1 MYMRVFLP
9 DSVIDDNLSVPIL
22 STEKLNAKES
32 VKDSSKKEHLFKSM
46 PSADDMVALLNTRL
60 AKAFPPDFN
69 ARFLFI
75 LCSQIF
81 KRTHFI
87 ITT

>member
-9 DSVIDDNLSVPIL
+9 DSVINDNLSVPIL
-22 STEKLNAKES
+22 STEKLNPKDS

-60 AKAFPPDFN
+60 AKAFPRISTLGFY
-69 ARFLFI
+69 LFSVLKFSRGHI
-75 LCSQIF
+75 LL
-81 KRTHFI
+81 
-87 ITT
+87 